1 MILLAYCAPLESV
14 RSGREVALRRPTK
27 GKKAYEND
35 SQLEMAP
42 IGRDSKL
49 TNGVCHGR

>member
-27 GKKAYEND
+27 GKKVSEND
-35 SQLEMAP
+35 SHLEMAT
-42 IGRDSKL
+42 IARDSKL